1 MFNSNTSGYS
11 LADIAAATGRDGN
24 NDDGFMGNGAW
35 WVVILFLFVF
45 CGWGNGNGWGGNG
58 NGAVPAFLN
67 GALTRSDLCQETN
80 FQNMLSGIRGIQ
92 NGLCDGF
99 YAQNTNTLNG
109 FSGVQSALQSG
120 FSGVDNAICT
130 LGYQTQAGINSINT
144 ANMQNTNTIQQDIY
158 ANTVAN
164 MQNTNALQT
173 QLFQCCCDN
182 KAGQKDIAYQMATD
196 TCAIQN
202 TIQGT
207 TRDIIDNANANTRSI
222 IDFLVQDKLSNLQS
236 ENQTLKFAASQAE
249 QNSYLVNQLR
259 PAPVPAYVT
268 VNPWACNCGVGYNSC
283 CNGLV

>member
-1 MFNSNTSGYS
+1 MFNSGCNGGYS
-11 LADIAAATGRDGN
+11 LADIAAATGRS
-24 NDDGFMGNGAW
+24 NDDSFMDGGSW
-35 WVVILFLFVF
+35 WIIVLFLFVF

-58 NGAVPAFLN
+58 GGAFPTFLN
-67 GALTRSDLCQETN
+67 GALTRADLCQETN

-109 FSGVQSALQSG
+109 FSGLQNTVQSG
-120 FSGVDNAICT
+120 FAGVDNAVCT

-144 ANMQNTNTIQQDIY
+144 ANMQNTNTIQQDIN
-158 ANTVAN
+158 ANTIAN
-164 MQNTNALQT
+164 MQNTNAIQT
-173 QLFQCCCDN
+173 QLAQCCCDN
-182 KAGQKDIAYQMATD
+182 KAAIKDIAYQMATD

-202 TIQGT
+202 TVQGT

-222 IDFLVQDKLSNLQS
+222 LDFLVQDKLSTLQS
-236 ENQTLKFAASQAE
+236 ENQTLKFAASQAQ
-249 QNSYLVNQLR
+249 QNNYLVSQLR

-283 CNGLV
+283 CSGIA